1 MTPALFPV
9 SLRSARASLATVRLT
24 PLGLPRRSELDCNV
38 MCRKHD
44 YGSVTSPL
52 TEVRVASPHA
62 SGGKDFNCPPTQCRR
77 DLDAT
82 LHNQK
87 GP

>member
-1 MTPALFPV
+1 
-9 SLRSARASLATVRLT
+9 
-24 PLGLPRRSELDCNV
+24 
-38 MCRKHD
+38 MCHKHE

-62 SGGKDFNCPPTQCRR
+62 SGGKDFNYLPTHPVQKARR
-77 DLDAT
+77 DLEAT